1 MCPCVNTAVCRG
13 IPRHSRSTSC
23 TRPALNG
30 LLVSTSTIP
39 SPVAKAATFEN
50 AATNAWSP
58 SRSASSPP
66 MPNRWR
72 WSMSASPRQSRSAM
86 SRRSLAMAR
95 SLARRGLG
103 CLPARIGTCFTL
115 SVTTPATSDSPAPD
129 TALARSQAARRRRVL
144 DAALRLAE
152 RGGFDAVQMRD
163 VATEANVALG
173 TVYRYFTSK
182 ERLLLEAMVE
192 EIEALA
198 SRLEARPP
206 AGATPAARVVEV
218 LSRGT
223 ASLQRHPEVTGAMV
237 RAFGAADEADVVRR
251 VGDIMTGIITGV
263 MHEGPPSP
271 RDLAVAR
278 TLQQVWLSSLI
289 GWVGG
294 VDDPTRVVADLETAT
309 QLLLGDGATD
319 GAQPGR

>member
-1 MCPCVNTAVCRG
+1 
-13 IPRHSRSTSC
+13 
-23 TRPALNG
+23 
-30 LLVSTSTIP
+30 
-39 SPVAKAATFEN
+39 
-50 AATNAWSP
+50 
-58 SRSASSPP
+58 
-66 MPNRWR
+66 
-72 WSMSASPRQSRSAM
+72 
-86 SRRSLAMAR
+86 
-95 SLARRGLG
+95 
-103 CLPARIGTCFTL
+103 L
-115 SVTTPATSDSPAPD
+115 SVTTPATSDGPAPG

-198 SRLEARPP
+198 ARLESRPP
-206 AGATPAARVVEV
+206 VGDMAARVVEV

-251 VGDIMTGIITGV
+251 VGEIMTGIITGV
-263 MHEGPPSP
+263 MHEGPPTP

-294 VDDPTRVVADLETAT
+294 VDDPSRVIADLETAT
-309 QLLLGDGATD
+309 QLLLGDGAVE
-319 GAQPGR
+319 GARTTR

>member
-1 MCPCVNTAVCRG
+1 M
-13 IPRHSRSTSC
+13 
-23 TRPALNG
+23 
-30 LLVSTSTIP
+30 
-39 SPVAKAATFEN
+39 
-50 AATNAWSP
+50 
-58 SRSASSPP
+58 
-66 MPNRWR
+66 
-72 WSMSASPRQSRSAM
+72 
-86 SRRSLAMAR
+86 
-95 SLARRGLG
+95 
-103 CLPARIGTCFTL
+103 
-115 SVTTPATSDSPAPD
+115 TTPAGSRPAPD

-198 SRLEARPP
+198 GQLRSRPP
-206 AGATPAARVVEV
+206 VGDTAAARVIDV

-223 ASLQRHPEVTGAMV
+223 ASLQRHPEVTAAMV
-237 RAFGAADEADVVRR
+237 RAQGAAAPDEADVVRHI
-251 VGDIMTGIITGV
+251 GEIMTRIITGAI
-263 MHEGPPSP
+263 HEGTPTP

-278 TLQQVWLSSLI
+278 TLQQVWLSALI

-294 VDDPTRVVADLETAT
+294 VDPASRVIADLEAAT
-309 QLLLGDGATD
+309 QLLLDEA
-319 GAQPGR
+319 

>member
-1 MCPCVNTAVCRG
+1 MTP
-13 IPRHSRSTSC
+13 
-23 TRPALNG
+23 
-30 LLVSTSTIP
+30 
-39 SPVAKAATFEN
+39 PVA
-50 AATNAWSP
+50 
-58 SRSASSPP
+58 
-66 MPNRWR
+66 
-72 WSMSASPRQSRSAM
+72 
-86 SRRSLAMAR
+86 
-95 SLARRGLG
+95 G
-103 CLPARIGTCFTL
+103 
-115 SVTTPATSDSPAPD
+115 PAPG

-198 SRLEARPP
+198 EQLRSRPP
-206 AGATPAARVVEV
+206 RGATPEARVIDV

-223 ASLQRHPEVTGAMV
+223 AALQRHPEVTAAMV
-237 RAFGAADEADVVRR
+237 RAQGAAAPDEADVVRR
-251 VGDIMTGIITGV
+251 IGEIMTRIITGAI
-263 MHEGPPSP
+263 HEGPPSP

-278 TLQQVWLSSLI
+278 TLQQVWLSALI

-294 VDDPTRVVADLETAT
+294 VDDAPRVISDLEVAT
-309 QLLLGDGATD
+309 QLLLED
-319 GAQPGR
+319 

>member
-1 MCPCVNTAVCRG
+1 MTP
-13 IPRHSRSTSC
+13 
-23 TRPALNG
+23 PAAG
-30 LLVSTSTIP
+30 
-39 SPVAKAATFEN
+39 
-50 AATNAWSP
+50 
-58 SRSASSPP
+58 
-66 MPNRWR
+66 
-72 WSMSASPRQSRSAM
+72 
-86 SRRSLAMAR
+86 
-95 SLARRGLG
+95 
-103 CLPARIGTCFTL
+103 
-115 SVTTPATSDSPAPD
+115 PAPG

-198 SRLEARPP
+198 EQLRSRPP
-206 AGATPAARVVEV
+206 RGATPAARVIDVV
-218 LSRGT
+218 SRGT
-223 ASLQRHPEVTGAMV
+223 AALQRHPEVTAAMV
-237 RAFGAADEADVVRR
+237 RAQGAAAPDEADVVRR
-251 VGDIMTGIITGV
+251 IGEIMTRIITGA

-278 TLQQVWLSSLI
+278 TLQQVWLSALI

-294 VDDPTRVVADLETAT
+294 VDDAPRVISDLEVAT
-309 QLLLGDGATD
+309 QLLLED
-319 GAQPGR
+319 

>member
-1 MCPCVNTAVCRG
+1 M
-13 IPRHSRSTSC
+13 
-23 TRPALNG
+23 
-30 LLVSTSTIP
+30 
-39 SPVAKAATFEN
+39 
-50 AATNAWSP
+50 
-58 SRSASSPP
+58 
-66 MPNRWR
+66 
-72 WSMSASPRQSRSAM
+72 
-86 SRRSLAMAR
+86 
-95 SLARRGLG
+95 
-103 CLPARIGTCFTL
+103 
-115 SVTTPATSDSPAPD
+115 TTPATRGVPAPG

-198 SRLEARPP
+198 DQLEARPP
-206 AGATPAARVVEV
+206 VGDTPAARVIDV

-223 ASLQRHPEVTGAMV
+223 ASLQRHPEVTAAMV
-237 RAFGAADEADVVRR
+237 RASGAAAPDEADVVRR
-251 VGDIMTGIITGV
+251 IGEIMTRIITGA

-271 RDLAVAR
+271 RDLAIAR
-278 TLQQVWLSSLI
+278 TLQQVWLSALI

-294 VDDPTRVVADLETAT
+294 VDDSSRVIADLEAAT
-309 QLLLGDGATD
+309 QLLLADI
-319 GAQPGR
+319 

>member
-1 MCPCVNTAVCRG
+1 VP
-13 IPRHSRSTSC
+13 
-23 TRPALNG
+23 
-30 LLVSTSTIP
+30 
-39 SPVAKAATFEN
+39 E
-50 AATNAWSP
+50 
-58 SRSASSPP
+58 
-66 MPNRWR
+66 
-72 WSMSASPRQSRSAM
+72 
-86 SRRSLAMAR
+86 
-95 SLARRGLG
+95 
-103 CLPARIGTCFTL
+103 CLPAGIATCFN
-115 SVTTPATSDSPAPD
+115 SAVTPPAAGPAPG

-198 SRLEARPP
+198 EQLRSRPP
-206 AGATPAARVVEV
+206 RGATPAARVIDVV
-218 LSRGT
+218 SRGT
-223 ASLQRHPEVTGAMV
+223 AALQRHPEVTAAMV
-237 RAFGAADEADVVRR
+237 RAQGAAAPDEADVVRR
-251 VGDIMTGIITGV
+251 IGEIMTRIITGA

-278 TLQQVWLSSLI
+278 TLQQVWLSALI

-294 VDDPTRVVADLETAT
+294 VDDAPRVISDLEVAT
-309 QLLLGDGATD
+309 QLLLED
-319 GAQPGR
+319 